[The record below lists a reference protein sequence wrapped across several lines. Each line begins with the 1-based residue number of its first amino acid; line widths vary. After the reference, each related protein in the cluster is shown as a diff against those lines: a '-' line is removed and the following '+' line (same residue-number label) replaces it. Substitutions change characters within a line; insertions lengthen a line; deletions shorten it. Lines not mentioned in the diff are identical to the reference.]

1 MLKMCVALMALTMV
15 AGCGSGSVSEGD
27 PAVQLGA
34 DNIYVAASQGDLEAV
49 RSFIEQDAWDSQRPD
64 GEGVTPLTAAVEG
77 GNVEIVRLMV
87 ENGADVNQ
95 IDARL
100 MTPLQVAE
108 KSGKSEMVELLKEL
122 GATK

>member
-1 MLKMCVALMALTMV
+1 MSKLCLALAAMAMV
-15 AGCGSGSVSEGD
+15 AGCGMDPDSKGD

-34 DNIYVAASQGDLEAV
+34 DNIYVAASQGDLAAA

-64 GEGVTPLTAAVEG
+64 GTGVTPLTAAIEG

-108 KSGKSEMVELLKEL
+108 KAGKSEMVEVLKEY